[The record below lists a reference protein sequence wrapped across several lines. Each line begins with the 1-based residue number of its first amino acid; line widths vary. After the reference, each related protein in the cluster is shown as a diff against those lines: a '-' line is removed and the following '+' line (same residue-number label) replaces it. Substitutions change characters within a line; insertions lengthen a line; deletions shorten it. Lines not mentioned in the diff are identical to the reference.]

1 MTMPLTS
8 DIAIDA
14 SKFSLENVSEET
26 IGVNNFIERATSSGP
41 TWQEVGP
48 VKFREMRENGKT
60 GFAAPVYLPAAKDVV
75 VSSRDAGRDIAL
87 RVYSPDNGQPSKG
100 LFLHIHGGGFVMGTH
115 QHQDGKL
122 REYANTFQLTALS
135 VDYRL
140 APENPWPAQ
149 VHDCIDAVEYL
160 VDKGEH
166 IFSARLLFISGE
178 SAGGN
183 LAATTAFHLLRARP
197 NHKIAG
203 LILPYGW
210 FDVTQNLPMVT
221 TFERRLLVNNAKML
235 GFAMAY
241 APNTTIEERRN
252 PRISPIYDDM
262 RGLAKGAPGG
272 KLPPALFLCGTEDPL
287 LDDTLLMAMKWMITG
302 SEAIVK
308 IYPGACHAFT
318 AVPGFKAAEEAW
330 EATVEFMREKM
341 KGI

>member
-1 MTMPLTS
+1 MPLTS
-8 DIAIDA
+8 DFTLDA
-14 SKFSLENVSEET
+14 SKFAPENVSEET
-26 IGVNNFIERATSSGP
+26 INVNNFIERATSSGP

-48 VKFREMRENGKT
+48 VRFRQMRENGET
-60 GFAAPVYLPAAKDVV
+60 GFAAPVYLPTAKDIPIP
-75 VSSRDAGRDIAL
+75 SRDPGRDIAV
-87 RVYSPDNGQPSKG
+87 RVYTPDNGQPSKG
-100 LFLHIHGGGFVMGTH
+100 LFLHIHGGGFVLGTH

-149 VHDCIDAVEYL
+149 VHDCFDVAEYL
-160 VDKGEH
+160 VDKGQNT
-166 IFSARLLFISGE
+166 FGAKLLFISGE

-183 LAATTAFHLLRARP
+183 LAATTAFHLLRTRP
-197 NHKIAG
+197 HHEITA

-210 FDVTQNLPMVT
+210 FDVTQNLPT
-221 TFERRLLVNNAKML
+221 AATFERPLLINNEKML
-235 GFAMAY
+235 GFAVAY
-241 APNTTIEERRN
+241 APNMTIEERRN
-252 PRISPIYDDM
+252 PLISPIYDDM
-262 RGLAKGAPGG
+262 RGLAKLAPGG

-287 LDDTLLMAMKWMITG
+287 LDDTLLMSTKWMITG

-330 EATVEFMREKM
+330 EATVQFMREKM
-341 KGI
+341 EGI